1 MELFFLGTGSGVP
14 SKERNV
20 SALALQ
26 MLQERQ
32 STWLFDCG
40 ESTQH
45 QILRTNIRPRRVE
58 KIFITHLHGDHIYGL
73 PGFLSSR
80 SFQGG
85 ETPCTIYGPKGL
97 KEYITISLR
106 VSGTRL
112 TYPLEIVEVIEEE
125 TIFEDEGIT
134 VKSVPLEHGLES
146 FGYIIQE
153 KDQPGELLP
162 EKLKDAGISPG
173 PIYQKIKQNETTE
186 LADGTVIRREDYLGP
201 VKAGRKIAI
210 LGDTRY
216 LEGLADILKHADILV
231 HEATFAG
238 ADEELAH
245 AYFHSTTRQAAHLAK
260 LAEVKQLI
268 ISHISSRYQGD
279 KVKDLLREAQE
290 IFPDTAIAYDFYH
303 HPVPA
308 NK

>member
-45 QILRTNIRPRRVE
+45 QILRTNIRPRRIE

-73 PGFLSSR
+73 PGLLSSR

-97 KEYITISLR
+97 KEYVETALR

-112 TYPLEIVEVIEEE
+112 PYPLEIIEVTEGVIY
-125 TIFEDEGIT
+125 EDDGLQ
-134 VKSVPLEHGLES
+134 VKSIRLEHGLES

-162 EKLKDAGISPG
+162 ERLKEAGVSPG
-173 PIYQKIKQNETTE
+173 PIYQRIKQNEATE
-186 LADGTVIRREDYLGP
+186 LSDGRVIQRVDFIGP
-201 VKAGRKIAI
+201 SKRGRKIAI

-216 LEGLADILKHADILV
+216 LESLADDLKHADILV

-238 ADEELAH
+238 ADEQLAYD
-245 AYFHSTTRQAAHLAK
+245 YFHSTNRQAAQLAK
-260 LAEVKQLI
+260 LADAKQLI
-268 ISHISSRYQGD
+268 LSHISSRYQGEEAEE
-279 KVKDLLREAQE
+279 LLREARE
-290 IFPDTAIAYDFYH
+290 IFPNTVIAHDFYE